1 MISNIPLFLT
11 YILSVLVMIGLPI
24 VLAVFFTRRF
34 KISWW
39 VVLTGVL
46 TYVVSQALHIPAL
59 SGVNTLFTNGIIT
72 VTSDSWFAIIYSILI
87 GLLAGVFEEIARWVG
102 FKLLRHKADRF
113 GSSLAAGIGHGGIE
127 SIFLCV
133 VGLGA
138 TLVTVLFYNPG
149 SQIAAGTSTGEV
161 QYMLAQIEAFW
172 TVPWSYGLLSG
183 VERVITLTTHLFLS
197 ALVWKAV
204 IDRNVLWL
212 LLAILY
218 HMIVD
223 AVAVFLQQIG
233 WSYWPIEGVL
243 AIFMLLNLYMLYTFY
258 KEESQIEKEMDEM
271 TDEELAALEEAEDEE
286 EIDDEDEEE
295 IDDEDEEEAKL
306 ESDDALEIDHPEGN
320 RVNGESPLD

>member
-1 MISNIPLFLT
+1 MTSNIPLFLT
-11 YILSVLVMIGLPI
+11 YLLSVLVMIGLPI
-24 VLAVFFTRRF
+24 FLAVFFTRRF

-46 TYVVSQALHIPAL
+46 TFVVSQALHIPAL
-59 SGVNTLFTNGIIT
+59 SGINALFTKGILT
-72 VTSDSWFAIIYSILI
+72 VTSDSWFPIVYSILI
-87 GLLAGVFEEIARWVG
+87 GLLAGVFEEMARWVG
-102 FKLLRHKADRF
+102 FKLLREKADRF

-133 VGLGA
+133 VGVGA
-138 TLVTVLFYNPG
+138 TLVTVLFYNAG
-149 SQIAAGTSTGEV
+149 SQIASGASTSQV

-172 TVPWSYGLLSG
+172 SMPWYFGLLSG
-183 VERVITLTTHLFLS
+183 VERVITITTHLFLS

-204 IDRNVLWL
+204 VDRNVLWL

-243 AIFMLLNLYMLYTFY
+243 AIFMLINLFMIYTFY
-258 KEESQIEKEMDEM
+258 KEEAQIEKEMDEM
-271 TDEELAALEEAEDEE
+271 TDEELAALEEAEED

-295 IDDEDEEEAKL
+295 SGKVSGDE
-306 ESDDALEIDHPEGN
+306 LEIDHPEHD
-320 RVNGESPLD
+320 RMNGESPLD

>member
-1 MISNIPLFLT
+1 MTSNIPLFLA

-24 VLAVFFTRRF
+24 FLAVFFTRRF
-34 KISWW
+34 KVSWW

-46 TYVVSQALHIPAL
+46 TFIVSQALHIPAL
-59 SGVNTLFTNGIIT
+59 SGINALFTKGILT
-72 VTSDSWFAIIYSILI
+72 VTSDSWFPIVYSVLI
-87 GLLAGVFEEIARWVG
+87 GLLAGIFEETARWVG
-102 FKLLRHKADRF
+102 FKLLRDKAARF

-133 VGLGA
+133 VGVGA
-138 TLVTVLFYNPG
+138 TLATVLFYNPG
-149 SQIAAGTSTGEV
+149 TQLAAGTSTSEV

-172 TVPWSYGLLSG
+172 SAPWSLGLLSG
-183 VERVITLTTHLFLS
+183 VERVIALTTHLFLS

-204 IDRNVLWL
+204 VDRNVLWF
-212 LLAILY
+212 LLAVLY

-243 AIFMLLNLYMLYTFY
+243 AIFMLLNLFMLYTFY
-258 KEESQIEKEMDEM
+258 KEETEIEQEMDEM

-286 EIDDEDEEE
+286 GISDEDEEE
-295 IDDEDEEEAKL
+295 SEK
-306 ESDDALEIDHPEGN
+306 ESGDALEIDHPEGD
-320 RVNGESPLD
+320 RVNGESAQD